1 MPYTIPGFAAIRQRM
16 LRDAAN
22 LDPTAPQDRDSDL
35 YVRSSATASAV
46 SGLYDFLAWQA
57 RQLLPDTADPEY
69 LEQHC
74 ALRGITRK
82 AATRATGTLTLTGRT
97 GAVVP
102 AGTQAKDLSGVLY
115 RTTAGATL
123 SGAAEAATAA
133 VPCEAVDAGALPD
146 LDDAPVT
153 LLAAPSGVQSAA
165 RLTLTG
171 GSDAE
176 DDATLLARLL
186 DYMRNPPSGGTAAD
200 YRRWA
205 REVPGVADAQV
216 YPLRQGPGTVDIVI
230 IGPDGIPGD
239 DVRQAAQA
247 HIDACRPVTAKA
259 STVYVPEALVVD
271 FSWRIK
277 TNGTVTLL
285 ELQPQIEELLA
296 LELNTLLPGES
307 VILSRLQAMI
317 SNLRGVVDVA
327 IVSPVANIT
336 PTDLEWARLGTV
348 TLGVL

>member
-1 MPYTIPGFAAIRQRM
+1 M
-16 LRDAAN
+16 
-22 LDPTAPQDRDSDL
+22 
-35 YVRSSATASAV
+35 

-82 AATRATGTLTLTGRT
+82 PATRATGTLTLTGRA

-176 DDATLLARLL
+176 DDATLLAAPEGFT
-186 DYMRNPPSGGTAAD
+186 M
-200 YRRWA
+200 
-205 REVPGVADAQV
+205 
-216 YPLRQGPGTVDIVI
+216 TVR
-230 IGPDGIPGD
+230 
-239 DVRQAAQA
+239 DVRLSAGAGFVVVIMGSIMTMPGLPNKPAAEN
-247 HIDACRPVTAKA
+247 ID
-259 STVYVPEALVVD
+259 VD
-271 FSWRIK
+271 ENGRI
-277 TNGTVTLL
+277 TGLF
-285 ELQPQIEELLA
+285 
-296 LELNTLLPGES
+296 
-307 VILSRLQAMI
+307 
-317 SNLRGVVDVA
+317 
-327 IVSPVANIT
+327 
-336 PTDLEWARLGTV
+336 
-348 TLGVL
+348 

>member
-1 MPYTIPGFAAIRQRM
+1 MPYIIPGFAAIRQRM

-82 AATRATGTLTLTGRT
+82 PATRATGTLTLTGRT

-102 AGTQAKDLSGVLY
+102 AGTQARDLSGVLY

-165 RLTLTG
+165 RL
-171 GSDAE
+171 
-176 DDATLLARLL
+176 LARLL
-186 DYMRNPPSGGTAAD
+186 EYMRNPPSGGTAAD

-216 YPLRQGPGTVDIVI
+216 YPLRQGAGTVDVVI
-230 IGPDGIPGD
+230 TGPDGIPGE
-239 DVRQAAQA
+239 DVVAACQA
-247 HIDACRPVTAKA
+247 HIDAERPVTALA
-259 STVYVPEALVVD
+259 TVYAP
-271 FSWRIK
+271 
-277 TNGTVTLL
+277 
-285 ELQPQIEELLA
+285 LA
-296 LELNTLLPGES
+296 LSVDMTLKLRVAASATLESLRPDVRAALEAEIADLRPGEPL
-307 VILSRLQAMI
+307 VLSRCAAAVSGLA
-317 SNLRGVVDVA
+317 GVADVVITA
-327 IVSPVANIT
+327 PAANVQ
-336 PTDLEWARLGTV
+336 PTDLQWCRLGTL
-348 TLGVL
+348 TLEAL

>member
-115 RTTAGATL
+115 RSTAGATL

-165 RLTLTG
+165 RLTLAG

-186 DYMRNPPSGGTAAD
+186 EYMRNPPSGGTAAD

-216 YPLRQGPGTVDIVI
+216 YPLRQGAGSARRGRCPGLPAAAGRGHSGCGHHRPGRYPRRGRGGRLS
-230 IGPDGIPGD
+230 GPYQRRAARDGPGHSLRPSGP
-239 DVRQAAQA
+239 VRGHDPQAARGRFRHSGELA
-247 HIDACRPVTAKA
+247 SRRAGRP
-259 STVYVPEALVVD
+259 
-271 FSWRIK
+271 
-277 TNGTVTLL
+277 
-285 ELQPQIEELLA
+285 
-296 LELNTLLPGES
+296 
-307 VILSRLQAMI
+307 
-317 SNLRGVVDVA
+317 
-327 IVSPVANIT
+327 
-336 PTDLEWARLGTV
+336 
-348 TLGVL
+348 

>member
-1 MPYTIPGFAAIRQRM
+1 MSISSLWEPDMPYTIPGFAAIRQRM

-102 AGTQAKDLSGVLY
+102 AGTQAKDPSGVLY

-186 DYMRNPPSGGTAAD
+186 EYMRNPPSGGTAAD

-216 YPLRQGPGTVDIVI
+216 YPLRQGAGHGGCGHHRPGRYPRRGRGGRLS
-230 IGPDGIPGD
+230 GPHRRRTARDGPGHGLRPSGP
-239 DVRQAAQA
+239 VRGHDPQAARGRFRHSGELA
-247 HIDACRPVTAKA
+247 SRRAGRP
-259 STVYVPEALVVD
+259 
-271 FSWRIK
+271 
-277 TNGTVTLL
+277 
-285 ELQPQIEELLA
+285 
-296 LELNTLLPGES
+296 
-307 VILSRLQAMI
+307 
-317 SNLRGVVDVA
+317 
-327 IVSPVANIT
+327 
-336 PTDLEWARLGTV
+336 
-348 TLGVL
+348 